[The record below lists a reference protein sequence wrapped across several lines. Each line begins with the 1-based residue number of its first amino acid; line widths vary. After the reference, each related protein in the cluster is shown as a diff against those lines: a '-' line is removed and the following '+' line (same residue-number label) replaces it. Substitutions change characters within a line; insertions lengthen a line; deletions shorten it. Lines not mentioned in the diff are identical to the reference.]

1 MRAIFLI
8 VSFSSKP
15 NASEP
20 PVSKSRCSIEKIPY
34 RVEHLLELGKADME
48 TQVRVQMPTKIFFF
62 SKFSSLIDQFQ
73 IMHGWNPLD
82 KSVNIF
88 VKGLTQ
94 IKSNVIYIELHRRSL
109 SDILYKNFIDKSQ

>member
-1 MRAIFLI
+1 MSSIFLI

-48 TQVRVQMPTKIFFF
+48 TQVRVQMPTKIFF

-88 VKGLTQ
+88 VKGLAH
-94 IKSNVIYIELHRRSL
+94 IKYHLVHMICNIS
-109 SDILYKNFIDKSQ
+109 